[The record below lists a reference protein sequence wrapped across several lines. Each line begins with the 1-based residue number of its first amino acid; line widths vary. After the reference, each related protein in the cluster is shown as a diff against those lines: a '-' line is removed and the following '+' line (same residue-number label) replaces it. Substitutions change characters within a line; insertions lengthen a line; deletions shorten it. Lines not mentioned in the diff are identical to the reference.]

1 MTRLAATLAI
11 ALAASG
17 LSSASAQ
24 EPAAL
29 LEHTV
34 TPGNNFDKANFRLW
48 IPEGDAPL
56 VGAVVLVPGSNGDGR
71 GQVSDS
77 TWQRFAS
84 KHRLALVGCQFTDK
98 PHEQSFIEDYVNVSH
113 GSGQA
118 LLDAL
123 AALGRKS
130 GHPELA
136 SAPVF
141 LFGMSAGGQFN
152 YEFATWKPDRV
163 IAFVV
168 NKGGIYYTALTPRA
182 TRAVPA
188 LLFTGETDLPS
199 RTQTITGLF
208 ALNRRGAGLWA
219 LTQEPGV
226 GHVVGRSKDLA
237 ALFFEDVL
245 ALRVD
250 PAQPGALKP
259 LTESSGW
266 YGDLATHAITA
277 VGTTRAPA
285 APHVWLPTERVA
297 QAWAAVV
304 SGRPFQD

>member
-1 MTRLAATLAI
+1 MTRLATILPLALM
-11 ALAASG
+11 LAA
-17 LSSASAQ
+17 ATVPAQ
-24 EPAAL
+24 EPTAFP
-29 LEHTV
+29 EHTV
-34 TPGNNFDKANFRLW
+34 PPGPNFDKANFRLW
-48 IPEGDAPL
+48 IPDGNTPL
-56 VGAVVLVPGSNGDGR
+56 RGAVVLVPGSNGDGR
-71 GQVSDS
+71 GQVTDS
-77 TWQRFAS
+77 TWQAFAT
-84 KHRLALVGCQFTDK
+84 KHRFALVGCQFTDK
-98 PHEQSFIEDYVNVSH
+98 PHEQSFIEDYVNVSL

-123 AALGRKS
+123 SALGSES

-136 SAPVF
+136 NAPLF

-188 LLFTGETDLPS
+188 LLFTGETDLAS

-208 ALNRRGAGLWA
+208 ALNRRGGGLWA

-226 GHVVGRSKDLA
+226 GHVVGRSKELA

-250 PAQPGALKP
+250 AAQPGAMKP
-259 LTESSGW
+259 LAESSGW
-266 YGDLATHAITA
+266 YGDVVEHTIRP
-277 VGTTRAPA
+277 VGESRPPA
-285 APHVWLPTERVA
+285 APTAWLPTERTA
-297 QAWAAVV
+297 RAWLAVV
-304 SGRPFQD
+304 SGQPFGR